1 MHLIYVD
8 ESGNTGLN
16 FSDSEQPVF
25 LLAALIVEETCWLE
39 LENDL
44 ETELRNLCP
53 AIAAADGEIHATEL
67 RSGRGQFKGVSV
79 DDRVAIR
86 DRWLQVANKHKLKL
100 VYRSLAKRRFHSW
113 LVSTFGTGVTINPHV
128 AAFALVARVVNEY
141 LVALGPKELG
151 MFISDENKEIVRD
164 VEKSIKVLR
173 RKDGA
178 LQLTR
183 IVEKGFFIDSAKS
196 RILQLCDLCALS
208 ARKKEERKEGLPAHS
223 VDDTGI
229 KLIEEMIHLGDDNLV
244 DILAWLQEGQHDLCK

>member
-8 ESGNTGLN
+8 ESGNTGTN
-16 FSDSEQPVF
+16 FTDSEQPLFV
-25 LLAALIVEETCWLE
+25 LAALIVPETCWIE
-39 LENDL
+39 LESDL
-44 ETELRNLCP
+44 EAALRDLCP

-67 RSGRGQFKGVSV
+67 RSGRGAFKGIAVA
-79 DDRVAIR
+79 DRIAIR
-86 DRWLQVANKHKLKL
+86 DRWLGIALKHKLKL
-100 VYRSLAKRRFHSW
+100 VYRSLAKRRFQNW
-113 LVSTFGTGVTINPHV
+113 LISTFGTGITINPHV
-128 AAFALVARVVNEY
+128 AAFALVARVVNEH

-196 RILQLCDLCALS
+196 RILQLCDLCAMS
-208 ARKKEERKEGLPAHS
+208 VRKKEERKEGLSAQT
-223 VDDTGI
+223 VDDSGI
-229 KLIEEMIHLGDDNLV
+229 ALIEGLIHRGDDSLV
-244 DILAWLQEGQHDLCK
+244 DVLQWLEDGQHDFGK

>member
-8 ESGNTGLN
+8 ESGNTGTN
-16 FSDSEQPVF
+16 FTDTEQPLFV
-25 LLAALIVEETCWLE
+25 LAALIVPESCWIE

-44 ETELRNLCP
+44 ESALLDLCP

-67 RSGRGQFKGVSV
+67 RSGKGAFKRIAVA
-79 DDRVAIR
+79 DRIAIR
-86 DRWLQVANKHKLKL
+86 DRWLQIALKHKLKL
-100 VYRSLAKRRFHSW
+100 VYRSLAKRRFKNW
-113 LVSTFGTGVTINPHV
+113 LRSTFDAGVTINPHV

-141 LVALGPKELG
+141 LAGLEPKELG
-151 MFISDENKEIVRD
+151 MFISDENKDVVRD

-196 RILQLCDLCALS
+196 RILQLCDLCAMS
-208 ARKKEERKEGLPAHS
+208 VRKKEERKEGLSAQS
-223 VDDTGI
+223 IDDSGI
-229 KLIEEMIHLGDDNLV
+229 SLIEEMIHRGDDSLMDV
-244 DILAWLQEGQHDLCK
+244 LQWLEDGQHDFGK